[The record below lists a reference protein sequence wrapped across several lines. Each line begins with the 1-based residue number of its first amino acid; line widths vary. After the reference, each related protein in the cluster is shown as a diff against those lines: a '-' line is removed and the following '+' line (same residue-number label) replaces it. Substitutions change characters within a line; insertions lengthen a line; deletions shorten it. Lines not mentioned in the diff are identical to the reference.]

1 MPPATCSPPGSAA
14 MLSYDLCVITKNA
27 DHLGRTHLDVARAAL
42 EGGATIIQF
51 RDKTLP
57 GRVLVETARRL
68 RELTRLHRAALIIN
82 DRVDIALAS
91 DADGVHLGQH
101 DLPISVARGILGPDA
116 LIGASATT
124 PPEALAA
131 QQAGASYLGVGPIF
145 PTPSKADAG
154 EAIGLSALS
163 EIRRG
168 VTIPV
173 LAIGGLTC
181 ENVPGVIHAGA
192 DGIAVISAVAEAPD
206 MAAAAANLLRCL
218 QQARRGRD
226 AQEQLA

>member
-1 MPPATCSPPGSAA
+1 MP
-14 MLSYDLCVITKNA
+14 SYDLCVITRNVE
-27 DHLGRTHLDVARAAL
+27 HLNRTHLDVARAAL

-51 RDKTLP
+51 RDKELDSRALLDLATQ
-57 GRVLVETARRL
+57 L
-68 RELTRLHRAALIIN
+68 RQLTRARGATFIVN

-91 DADGVHLGQH
+91 DADGLHLGQD
-101 DLPISVARGILGPDA
+101 DLPISVARGILAPSA

-124 PPEALAA
+124 PREALAA

-145 PTPSKADAG
+145 PTPSKPDAG
-154 EAIGLSALS
+154 EAIGLSALTD
-163 EIRRG
+163 IRRA
-168 VTIPV
+168 VAIPV

-181 ENVPGVIHAGA
+181 ENIPGVIHAGA

-226 AQEQLA
+226 AQEQPE

>member
-1 MPPATCSPPGSAA
+1 MP
-14 MLSYDLCVITKNA
+14 SYDLCVITRNVE
-27 DHLGRTHLDVARAAL
+27 HLNRTHLDVARAAL

-51 RDKTLP
+51 RDKELDSRALLDLATQ
-57 GRVLVETARRL
+57 L
-68 RELTRLHRAALIIN
+68 RQLTRARGATFIVN

-91 DADGVHLGQH
+91 DADGVHLGQD
-101 DLPISVARGILGPDA
+101 DLPISAARGILGPHA

-154 EAIGLSALS
+154 EAIGLTALT
-163 EIRRG
+163 EIRRA

-181 ENVPGVIHAGA
+181 ENIPGVIHAGA

-206 MAAAAANLLRCL
+206 MAAAAANLLCCL

-226 AQEQLA
+226 AQEQPE